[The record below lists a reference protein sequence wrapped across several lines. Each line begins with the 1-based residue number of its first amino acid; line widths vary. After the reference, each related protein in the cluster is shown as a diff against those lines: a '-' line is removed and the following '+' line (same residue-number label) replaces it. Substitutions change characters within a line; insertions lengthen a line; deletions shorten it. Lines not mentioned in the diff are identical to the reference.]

1 MTKKRQAQEPEEP
14 SSSQTAGILRGAR
27 VPDAFVKF
35 FRPAPGYHLRAGR
48 VQDRVHLFLAYGA
61 EDEIG
66 VVREGEVKTHM
77 ELVLT
82 LANMALADMARRRR
96 PLIRKGRGNRK

>member
-1 MTKKRQAQEPEEP
+1 MAKKRQADDL
-14 SSSQTAGILRGAR
+14 SSSQTAGILRGVR
-27 VPDAFVKF
+27 VPDAFVEH

-82 LANMALADMARRRR
+82 LANMALADMAHRRR
-96 PLIRKGRGNRK
+96 PLIRKDRGNRK